1 MKTIGENIAYF
12 RKKNKLTQEDLAEK
26 LSVTSQAVSKWECD
40 SSYPDIT
47 SMQALAK
54 SLGVTVDELINGEQQ
69 LPEISEAPKEQ
80 IDRRI
85 VLINVEATDTTVTTR
100 LPVSFVKKSIENGM
114 FKKIV
119 GEEAF
124 ENMGALEDMIDSG
137 LTGTFV
143 EVDNPEAQVSI
154 KIKVVD
160 YDN

>member
-12 RKKNKLTQEDLAEK
+12 RKKNKLTQEELAEK

-47 SMQALAK
+47 GMQALAK
-54 SLGVTVDELINGEQQ
+54 VLGVTVDELINGEQQ
-69 LPEISEAPKEQ
+69 LPEISEAPKEK

-85 VLINVEATDTTVTTR
+85 VQINVEATDTTVTTR

-114 FKKIV
+114 LKKIV

-137 LTGTFV
+137 LTGTIV
-143 EVDNPEAQVSI
+143 EVDNPEAQIS
-154 KIKVVD
+154 IKVVD

>member
-12 RKKNKLTQEDLAEK
+12 RKKNKLTQEELAEK

-69 LPEISEAPKEQ
+69 LPEVSEAPKEQ

-85 VLINVEATDTTVTTR
+85 VLINVKATDTTVTTR
-100 LPVSFVKKSIENGM
+100 LPVSFVKKSIANGM
-114 FKKIV
+114 LKKIV

-143 EVDNPEAQVSI
+143 EVDNPEAQIS
-154 KIKVVD
+154 IKVVD

>member
-12 RKKNKLTQEDLAEK
+12 RKKSKLTQEELAEK

-40 SSYPDIT
+40 TSYPDING
-47 SMQALAK
+47 MQALAK
-54 SLGVTVDELINGEQQ
+54 TLGVTVDELINGEQQ
-69 LPEISEAPKEQ
+69 FPEVSEAPKEK

-85 VLINVEATDTTVTTR
+85 VLINVKATDTTVTTR

-143 EVDNPEAQVSI
+143 EVDNPEAQIS
-154 KIKVVD
+154 IKVVD

>member
-12 RKKNKLTQEDLAEK
+12 RKKNKLTQEELAEK

-47 SMQALAK
+47 GMQALAK
-54 SLGVTVDELINGEQQ
+54 TLGVTVDELINGEQQ
-69 LPEISEAPKEQ
+69 LPEVSEAPKEQ

-143 EVDNPEAQVSI
+143 EVDNPEAQIS
-154 KIKVVD
+154 IKVVD